1 MKFYYTFGT
10 DPRFP
15 FYRGWVEVI
24 ADNRDKADALFR
36 AMWPDRTPGILNC
49 AFVYTEERFKTT
61 PMYKGHPEEKYHGTL
76 GFYKEAETH
85 IMETS
90 AAAVPDKNKPSEALL
105 YILKMYNDEDPQET
119 LAIELYHDIDSA
131 RKALKEEVVSAYR
144 SYGDTIEELMANP
157 YFLHDEFGDDRV
169 VIHNDGND
177 SDVFEV
183 EEYVRNK

>member
-61 PMYKGHPEEKYHGTL
+61 PMYKGHPEEKHHGTL

-90 AAAVPDKNKPSEALL
+90 AAAAPDKNKPSEALL
-105 YILKMYNDEDPQET
+105 YILKTYNDDDPHES

-131 RKALKEEVVSAYR
+131 REALKKEVVSTYR
-144 SYGDTIEELMANP
+144 PYGDTMEELMAHP
-157 YFLHDEFGDDRV
+157 YFANDEFGEDHVKIR
-169 VIHNDGND
+169 NDNGSCD
-177 SDVFEV
+177 YFEI
-183 EEYVRNK
+183 EEYVRSK